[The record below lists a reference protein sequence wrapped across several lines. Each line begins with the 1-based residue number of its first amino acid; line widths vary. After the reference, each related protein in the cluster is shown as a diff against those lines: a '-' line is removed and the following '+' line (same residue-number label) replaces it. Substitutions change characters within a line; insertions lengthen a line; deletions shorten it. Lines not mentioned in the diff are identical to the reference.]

1 MQNYISRIL
10 IICLVSGLSSCKFF
24 KKGSKSDSAK
34 AQEVAAPP
42 KPAAKQ
48 VPQPPYHPSKTLAN
62 DLIHT
67 KLEVSFDWE
76 RQHLNGMATL
86 SFKPYFY
93 PQDSL
98 ILDAKGFDI
107 HEVVLMPGKKALK
120 YNYDDKRKLK
130 IKLDKTYFKEDTFT
144 VYIKYTAKPNDLP
157 QGGSEAITSDKGLY
171 FINPLG
177 KEPNKPKQ
185 IWTQGETESSSCWF
199 PTIDTPNERST
210 QEMYITADTAY
221 SIVSNGE
228 FIYSTLN
235 GNGTKTDYWK
245 MTQSHAPYLFMMAI
259 GKYAIIKDEW
269 RDMEV
274 NYYVEPAYAPYAKA
288 IFGNTPEMLEF
299 FSTKLNYKYPWPKY
313 SEIVAR
319 DYVSGAMENTTATI
333 FYEALQVD
341 DRQLLDENWDYII
354 AHELFHHWFGDLVTC
369 ESWANLPLN
378 ESFANYSE
386 YLWGEHKKGVDEA
399 DYHEDK
405 ERAEFF
411 DEAQHKQVPLIRYH
425 YTDREDMF
433 DRHSYNKGGAI
444 LHMLR
449 KYLGDDAFF
458 KSLNLYLKRNE
469 YTPVEVHDLRLAF
482 EDVTGEDL
490 NWYFNQWFM
499 SAGFPILK
507 ISQSHS
513 NGSLKLHVEQLQD
526 TTLFPIYR
534 LPVLV
539 DVWENGTKTQ
549 HKITI
554 NKAVEDISMPALF
567 KPELVVFDSENQ
579 LLGKVDFEKT
589 VEEWRFQYYHGDR
602 YLTRKAALNQI
613 LTTKGTPNASAFNDP
628 ENRKLLHAALKDNF
642 WAIRDMALDQF
653 GKVAIPEPTE
663 YIKDIEQMAIA
674 DPKPQVRA
682 KAIMLLTA
690 YAPQSYTDI
699 YLKGIQERPYSIV
712 AASLSGLLKTGYP
725 GIAGTIKEY
734 EKSNDINIVV
744 ALAEYFVSVKD
755 DTRFDWF
762 VQKMT
767 NGNDR
772 ELYNVMP
779 FFAQYLNIV
788 DVGRKEE
795 GKALL
800 KKISE
805 TNKHDVIK
813 SMAAYYLKSVK

>member
-1 MQNYISRIL
+1 MQKYISGIF
-10 IICLVSGLSSCKFF
+10 IICLVTGVSSCKFF
-24 KKGSKSDSAK
+24 KKGKSDNNTAQQVVVTPKSDAK
-34 AQEVAAPP
+34 T
-42 KPAAKQ
+42 
-48 VPQPPYHPSKTLAN
+48 VPGSLYQPSTTLKN
-62 DLIHT
+62 DLIST
-67 KLEVSFDWE
+67 KLEVSFDWQ
-76 RQHLNGMATL
+76 RQYLNGTATL
-86 SFKPYFY
+86 SLKPYFY

-107 HEVVLMPGKKALK
+107 HEVLLLPEKKALK
-120 YNYDDKRKLK
+120 YHYTDKKKLR
-130 IKLDKTYFKEDTFT
+130 IKLDKTYFSEDTFT
-144 VYIKYTAKPNDLP
+144 VYIKYTAKPNELP
-157 QGGSEAITSDKGLY
+157 IGGSEAITSDKGLY

-177 KEPNKPKQ
+177 KEKDKPKQ

-199 PTIDTPNERST
+199 PTIDTPNERSL
-210 QEMYITADTAY
+210 QEMYITVDTNFT
-221 SIVSNGE
+221 VLSNGE

-235 GNGTKTDYWK
+235 GNGTKTDHWK
-245 MTQSHAPYLFMMAI
+245 MSQSHAPYLFMMAI
-259 GKYAIIKDEW
+259 GEFAVIKDTW

-274 NYYVEPAYAPYAKA
+274 NYYVEPAYAQYGKA

-299 FSTKLNYKYPWPKY
+299 FSTRLNYKYPWPKY
-313 SEIVAR
+313 SEIVVR
-319 DYVSGAMENTTATI
+319 DYVSGAMENTSATI

-369 ESWANLPLN
+369 ESWSNLPLN

-386 YLWGEHKKGVDEA
+386 YLWGEHKNGTDEA
-399 DYHEDK
+399 DYHEEK

-411 DEAQHKQVPLIRYH
+411 DEAQRKQVPLIRYH
-425 YTDREDMF
+425 YADREDMF

-458 KSLNLYLKRNE
+458 KSLSFYLKRNE

-482 EDVTGEDL
+482 ERVTGEDL
-490 NWYFNQWFM
+490 NWYFNQWFL

-507 ISQSHS
+507 ITQTHG
-513 NGSLKLHVEQLQD
+513 NGAVKLHVQQLQD
-526 TTLFPIYR
+526 TTLYPVYK
-534 LPVLV
+534 LPVKV
-539 DVWENGTKTQ
+539 DVWENGTKTI

-554 NKAVEDISMPALF
+554 TKTVEDITIPAVF
-567 KPELVVFDSENQ
+567 KPDLVVFDSETQ
-579 LLGKVDFEKT
+579 LLGNVDFEKT
-589 VEEWRFQYYHGDR
+589 TEEWRFQYYHGDR
-602 YLTRKAALNQI
+602 YLTRKAALSQI
-613 LTTKGTPNASAFNDP
+613 FAPKGIPDGSVFLDQ

-642 WAIRDMALDQF
+642 WAIREMALEQF
-653 GKVAIPEPTE
+653 AKVAIPSPLE
-663 YIKDIEQMAIA
+663 YIADIEQMASG
-674 DPKPQVRA
+674 DQKPQVRA
-682 KAIMLLTA
+682 KAIALLA
-690 YAPQSYTDI
+690 SYAPQSYTAI
-699 YLKGIQERPYSIV
+699 FLNGIKEKPYSIV

-725 GIAGTIKEY
+725 GVAGIIKDY

-744 ALAEYFVSVKD
+744 TLAEYFTTAG
-755 DTRFDWF
+755 DTVHFDWF
-762 VQKMT
+762 VKKMT

-779 FFAQYLNIV
+779 FFVKYLTLMDENK
-788 DVGRKEE
+788 KEE

-805 TNKHDVIK
+805 TNKHEVIK